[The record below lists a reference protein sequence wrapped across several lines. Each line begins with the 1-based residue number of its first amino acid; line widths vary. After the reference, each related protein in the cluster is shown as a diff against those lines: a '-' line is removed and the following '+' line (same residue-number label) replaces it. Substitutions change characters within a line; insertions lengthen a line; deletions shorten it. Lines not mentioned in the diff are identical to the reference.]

1 MSTDPTHPED
11 ENESPRPE
19 SGEDDLTDAL
29 GTLEHMLD
37 RRGEATPTFETD
49 PPIPDEDDHSI
60 PLLNDVLNPEGAP
73 AEAPEGVA
81 MPHRDLLAGELHHQL
96 VERLSSELEVIVQA
110 GLEEAMKAATE
121 SISARAREHLR
132 IILPE
137 IIEEVVRDFE
147 NDGEPD

>member
-11 ENESPRPE
+11 ENEEPRPE
-19 SGEDDLTDAL
+19 SSEDDLTDAL
-29 GTLEHMLD
+29 GTLEDMLD
-37 RRGEATPTFETD
+37 RRGEPAPPVETP

-60 PLLNDVLNPEGAP
+60 PLLNDVLNPHGAP
-73 AEAPEGVA
+73 PAEPGVVT
-81 MPHRDLLAGELHHQL
+81 PPQELLAGELHHQL

-110 GLEEAMKAATE
+110 GLEEAMQAATE

-137 IIEEVVRDFE
+137 ILEEVVRDFE